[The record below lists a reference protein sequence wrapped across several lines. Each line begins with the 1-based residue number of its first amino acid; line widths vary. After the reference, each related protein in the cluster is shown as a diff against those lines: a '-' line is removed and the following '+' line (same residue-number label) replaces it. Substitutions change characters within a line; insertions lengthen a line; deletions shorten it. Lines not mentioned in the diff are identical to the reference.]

1 MKWLKR
7 SPNDNHLPYSS
18 SEGNTVRGA
27 YGRKVYKCTS
37 RIHGANYCWRSRLI
51 SSSRSK
57 LPSNRDFGSSRQF
70 IVGIRILLKQAM
82 GDYVMSRRRNGRHSK
97 FCSLVS
103 RLDDRESGTKKL
115 NAYAMTWDVL
125 SNIEH
130 NVVNILKFQF
140 ESISSGPG
148 SPYSLSSVASI
159 EHLTAGHNH
168 WIMKRNIESSI
179 LFPPFADD

>member
-18 SEGNTVRGA
+18 SQGNTVRGA
-27 YGRKVYKCTS
+27 YGGRKVYRCTS

-51 SSSRSK
+51 SSSQRSK

-70 IVGIRILLKQAM
+70 IVGIEILLEQAM

-103 RLDDRESGTKKL
+103 RLYDRESGTKKL

-125 SNIEH
+125 SNFEH
-130 NVVNILKFQF
+130 NVVNILKFQL

-159 EHLTAGHNH
+159 EHLIAGHSH
-168 WIMKRNIESSI
+168 WNSG
-179 LFPPFADD
+179 